1 VEPPNRILFDFVRGG
16 KNDKMKLKAM
26 SALLQR
32 GPWIALSEQAAPL
45 FKGIFT
51 LKPREIR
58 GSYQFSA
65 GIVAAP
71 AQLGLGC

>member
-32 GPWIALSEQAAPL
+32 GPWIALSEQAAPR

-58 GSYQFSA
+58 GSYSA

-71 AQLGLGC
+71 AQLRC

>member
-1 VEPPNRILFDFVRGG
+1 
-16 KNDKMKLKAM
+16 MKLKAM

-58 GSYQFSA
+58 GSYSA

-71 AQLGLGC
+71 APAQLGLGC

>member
-1 VEPPNRILFDFVRGG
+1 
-16 KNDKMKLKAM
+16 MKLKAM

-32 GPWIALSEQAAPL
+32 GPWIALSEQAAPR

-58 GSYQFSA
+58 GSYSA

-71 AQLGLGC
+71 AQLRC